1 MKQAHLYI
9 KGQVIG
15 VGFRAWTRLKAK
27 QFDLTGWVK
36 NVYDRSDVFGVH
48 GGVEA
53 VVQGQDEQIIQRF
66 IKEVEK
72 GPETSVVDEVEVFW
86 EEPKEIF
93 EDFEI
98 RK

>member
-15 VGFRAWTRLKAK
+15 VGFRAWTRIKAK
-27 QFDLTGWVK
+27 QAGLTGWVR
-36 NVYDRSDVFGVH
+36 NVYDKPDIFGVY

-53 VVQGQDEQIIQRF
+53 VVQGQDEQSIQEF
-66 IKEVEK
+66 IREIEK
-72 GPETSVVDEVEVFW
+72 GPETSVVEEVEVFW